1 MSQTKIYLASPLG
14 FMTGTQGYLQRLK
27 DHLSSQGFE
36 ILDPW
41 SQDWSDSIAESF
53 KAIAS
58 QGIRDAFTL
67 TASTIGT
74 ANEKMIREAD
84 LLLAVLDG
92 MEPDSGTVAELGFA
106 SALGKTV
113 YGLRTDLRDAGDF
126 PGVPLNLQVLH
137 FINSSG
143 GRLFRTIDEIQI

>member
-1 MSQTKIYLASPLG
+1 MSKTKIYLASPLG
-14 FMTGTQGYLQRLK
+14 FMTGTQGYLQNLK
-27 DHLSSQGFE
+27 DRLSNQGLE

-41 SQDWSDSIAESF
+41 SQDWSDPIAASF
-53 KAIAS
+53 KAIPS

-74 ANEKMIREAD
+74 SNEKMIREAD

-143 GRLFRTIDEIQI
+143 GCLFRTIDEIQI